1 MKRLHVQLWI
11 AVFLSVSGMILL
23 FCGFWVV
30 PTGQIDNSVLVAYG
44 EVSTFAGALFGVD
57 YRGINASIRNTFKEK
72 TKQKI
77 RRKRKMNKPTYII
90 IHCSATRG
98 DKDFTEKQINDSHV
112 ARGFGKWGY
121 HYYIRKDGRVIPM
134 RAENEIGAHDNFIV
148 PGEKTSYNRC
158 SIGICYEGG
167 LDKNGKA
174 KDTRTDAQ
182 KKAMRELVQDI
193 CHRHDIIDILGHRDT
208 SPDKNGNGI
217 VEKCEWM
224 KECPCFDVKSEFTS
238 FLPPVIVRP

>member
-1 MKRLHVQLWI
+1 
-11 AVFLSVSGMILL
+11 
-23 FCGFWVV
+23 
-30 PTGQIDNSVLVAYG
+30 
-44 EVSTFAGALFGVD
+44 
-57 YRGINASIRNTFKEK
+57 
-72 TKQKI
+72 
-77 RRKRKMNKPTYII
+77 MNKPTYII
-90 IHCSATRG
+90 IHCSATRE

-112 ARGFGKWGY
+112 ARGFGRWGY

>member
-57 YRGINASIRNTFKEK
+57 YRYNASIRNTFKEK

-90 IHCSATRG
+90 IHCSATRE